1 VEVEIVADAPQPTP
15 FDDAFL
21 TLKHGGTELYFIRHA
36 DALPDADEVV
46 LGHYDEQS
54 LSELGRRQAQALAE
68 RMREL
73 PLVAIYSAPLGR
85 ARQTAAP
92 VAAAH
97 GLEVRIEPGLR
108 EVELGP
114 LHPELSTAATPAEFA
129 EALRAR
135 LREVAAIAVGSGSWA
150 GIPGAE
156 PSDQLRPRIL
166 GAVGRIAAEHRGQ
179 RVAIVSHAGTINV
192 FFAAS
197 LGIANDYFFPAM
209 NTSISV
215 ARVKGPRTLVMALN
229 DVAHLHA
236 AGLIPPPS
244 KER

>member
-1 VEVEIVADAPQPTP
+1 MTSLSASQPDA

-21 TLKHGGTELYFIRHA
+21 SLKQGGTELYFIRHA
-36 DALPDADEVV
+36 DALPEADEVV

-54 LSELGRRQAQALAE
+54 LSEVGRRQTQALTE
-68 RMREL
+68 RMRAV
-73 PLVAIYSAPLGR
+73 PLAAIYSAPLGR
-85 ARQTAAP
+85 ARETAAP
-92 VAAAH
+92 IAAAH
-97 GLEVRIEPGLR
+97 GLELRLTSGLR

-114 LHPELSTAATPAEFA
+114 LHPELSTTATPAEFA
-129 EALRAR
+129 AALKAR

-150 GIPGAE
+150 SIPGAE
-156 PSDQLRPRIL
+156 PSDLLRTRVIE
-166 GAVGRIAAEHRGQ
+166 AVERIAAAHPGQ

-197 LGIANDYFFPAM
+197 LGIARDYFFPAM

-229 DVAHLHA
+229 DVAHLLA
-236 AGLIPPPS
+236 AGLLPPAS
-244 KER
+244 